1 MAVVAGGSLG
11 AVMRIVLGMAR
22 IAARLRR
29 DVEYGFLVT
38 VGAFECL
45 VCTMDLMIGVD
56 VVIKGN
62 PRPVRTRVTG
72 IAPASEQTIVVIVL
86 EVAGDAR

>member
-1 MAVVAGGSLG
+1 
-11 AVMRIVLGMAR
+11 MRIVLGMAR
-22 IAARLRR
+22 IAARPRR
-29 DVEYGFLVT
+29 DVEYGFPVT
-38 VGAFECL
+38 VGAFERL

-56 VVIKGN
+56 VVIEGN
-62 PRPVRTRVTG
+62 LRPVRARVTG